1 MIEEKELVLV
11 EVFYK
16 SGRRNRRVFSF
27 VSDVRSDNPVPAS
40 MWPMIEYGVEK
51 EFNCGVSYGCLSF
64 RFTELH

>member
-1 MIEEKELVLV
+1 MEEKDLFLV

-27 VSDVRSDNPVPAS
+27 VSDAKSDNPVPANL
-40 MWPMIEYGVEK
+40 WPMIEHGVEK
-51 EFNCGVSYGCLSF
+51 EFKCGVTYECLSF